1 MLRLMLFTFAS
12 RLATA
17 VVNFGTIIL
26 LSRKLG
32 PEGKGI
38 ATLIL
43 VLVISVQLLCD
54 FLGGA
59 AMVYLSPRYRLRN
72 LLFPSWIWAVFWS
85 LLAPI
90 VVYYIRPDL
99 FELYGWHIA
108 GLSFLNASMNQQ
120 LHLLNGREQY
130 RSVNILNFFTAT
142 IIVSSLAAFIWFQ
155 PKPIHYMYALYLG
168 WLTAWIISLTLLLR
182 LPKTGEHLSFKK
194 SVQTLVKYSAANQF
208 GHMLQFSIQ
217 RVAYFMLP
225 AFALGIFSNAVS
237 LAEAMWMLAT
247 SIATIQYG
255 TIANSDDKLKAIH
268 LTVPLF
274 RASILATTAAAICL
288 CLMPASFFGLLFG
301 DAFIPV
307 KANLYFLMPG
317 VVFISGYLILGHYFS
332 GTGQFSKN
340 NYAIS
345 AGLIVT
351 LLGFFS
357 LSIFFPGK
365 INEHQAALVTT
376 LANMATFF
384 SVIWLF
390 KKDTNVALK
399 ELWPKLSDLGN
410 LIKKLRNKSA
420 E

>member
-1 MLRLMLFTFAS
+1 MLFTFAS

-72 LLFPSWIWAVFWS
+72 LLFPSWVWAVFWS

-142 IIVSSLAAFIWFQ
+142 IIVSSLAAFIWFH

-168 WLTAWIISLTLLLR
+168 WLTAWIISLILLLR
-182 LPKTGEHLSFKK
+182 LPKIGEHMSFKK
-194 SVQTLVKYSAANQF
+194 SVKTLVK
-208 GHMLQFSIQ
+208 
-217 RVAYFMLP
+217 
-225 AFALGIFSNAVS
+225 
-237 LAEAMWMLAT
+237 
-247 SIATIQYG
+247 
-255 TIANSDDKLKAIH
+255 
-268 LTVPLF
+268 
-274 RASILATTAAAICL
+274 
-288 CLMPASFFGLLFG
+288 
-301 DAFIPV
+301 
-307 KANLYFLMPG
+307 
-317 VVFISGYLILGHYFS
+317 
-332 GTGQFSKN
+332 
-340 NYAIS
+340 
-345 AGLIVT
+345 
-351 LLGFFS
+351 
-357 LSIFFPGK
+357 
-365 INEHQAALVTT
+365 
-376 LANMATFF
+376 
-384 SVIWLF
+384 
-390 KKDTNVALK
+390 
-399 ELWPKLSDLGN
+399 
-410 LIKKLRNKSA
+410 
-420 E
+420 